1 MKKLLIPMIVA
12 AASLGVM
19 AQADAA
25 SGYIHVEEV
34 LSSTP
39 AFVQAGKSVV
49 SEQQKMQKQF
59 EEQSKNMSDAEKQ
72 ALGQKLNQ
80 QLAQKE
86 NEVMAPIQAK
96 FRAAVEK
103 AAKDKGV
110 DMVINARDVIYGGI
124 DLTDA
129 VKANMKS

>member
-1 MKKLLIPMIVA
+1 MMMA
-12 AASLGVM
+12 AASLGMM

-25 SGYIHVEEV
+25 SGYVNVEDV

-39 AFVQAGKSVV
+39 AFMQAEKTVV
-49 SEQQKMQKQF
+49 SEQQKLQNQF
-59 EEQSKNMSDAEKQ
+59 NEQSKNMSDKDKQ

-129 VKANMKS
+129 VKANMK

>member
-1 MKKLLIPMIVA
+1 MKKILISMMMA
-12 AASLGVM
+12 AASLGMM

-25 SGYIHVEEV
+25 SGYVNVEDV

-39 AFVQAGKSVV
+39 AFMQAGKTVV
-49 SEQQKMQKQF
+49 SEQQKLQNQF
-59 EEQSKNMSDAEKQ
+59 NEQSKDMSDKDKQ

-110 DMVINARDVIYGGI
+110 DMVFNARDVIYGGI

-129 VKANMKS
+129 VKANMK

>member
-1 MKKLLIPMIVA
+1 MKKILISMMMA
-12 AASLGVM
+12 AASLGMM

-25 SGYIHVEEV
+25 SGYVNVEDV
-34 LSSTP
+34 LSSMP
-39 AFVQAGKSVV
+39 AFMQAGKTEV
-49 SEQQKMQKQF
+49 SEQQKLQNQF
-59 EEQSKNMSDAEKQ
+59 NEQSKNMSDKDKQ

-129 VKANMKS
+129 VKANMK

>member
-1 MKKLLIPMIVA
+1 MKKILISMMMA
-12 AASLGVM
+12 AASLGMM

-25 SGYIHVEEV
+25 SGYVNVEDV

-39 AFVQAGKSVV
+39 AFMQAGKTVV
-49 SEQQKMQKQF
+49 SEQQKL
-59 EEQSKNMSDAEKQ
+59 QSKNMSDKDKQ

-129 VKANMKS
+129 VKANMK

>member
-1 MKKLLIPMIVA
+1 MKKVFISMMMA
-12 AASLGVM
+12 AASLGMM

-25 SGYIHVEEV
+25 SGYVNVEDV

-39 AFVQAGKSVV
+39 AFMQAGKTVV
-49 SEQQKMQKQF
+49 SEQQKLQNQF
-59 EEQSKNMSDAEKQ
+59 KEQSKYMSDKDKQ

-129 VKANMKS
+129 VKANMK

>member
-1 MKKLLIPMIVA
+1 MC
-12 AASLGVM
+12 
-19 AQADAA
+19 
-25 SGYIHVEEV
+25 
-34 LSSTP
+34 
-39 AFVQAGKSVV
+39 AGKCRGSGAYLFYILLVMRRIRI
-49 SEQQKMQKQF
+49 K
-59 EEQSKNMSDAEKQ
+59 DKQ

-110 DMVINARDVIYGGI
+110 DLVINARDVIYGGI

-129 VKANMKS
+129 VKANMK

>member
-1 MKKLLIPMIVA
+1 M
-12 AASLGVM
+12 
-19 AQADAA
+19 
-25 SGYIHVEEV
+25 
-34 LSSTP
+34 
-39 AFVQAGKSVV
+39 QAGKTVV
-49 SEQQKMQKQF
+49 SEQQKLQNQF
-59 EEQSKNMSDAEKQ
+59 NEQSKNMSDKDKQ

-129 VKANMKS
+129 VKANMK

>member
-1 MKKLLIPMIVA
+1 MKKILISMMMA
-12 AASLGVM
+12 AASLGMM

-25 SGYIHVEEV
+25 SGYVNVEDV

-39 AFVQAGKSVV
+39 AFMQAGKTVV
-49 SEQQKMQKQF
+49 SEQQKLQNQF
-59 EEQSKNMSDAEKQ
+59 NEQSKNMSDKDKQ
-72 ALGQKLNQ
+72 ALG
-80 QLAQKE
+80 
-86 NEVMAPIQAK
+86 PIQAK

-129 VKANMKS
+129 VKANMK

>member
-1 MKKLLIPMIVA
+1 MKKLLISMMVA
-12 AASLGVM
+12 AASMGIM

-25 SGYIHVEEV
+25 SGFVNVEEV
-34 LSSTP
+34 LAATP
-39 AFVQAGKSVV
+39 AFAQAGRDVGF
-49 SEQQKMQKQF
+49 EQQKLQKQF
-59 EEQSKNMSDAEKQ
+59 NDQSKDMSDKDKE
-72 ALGQKLNQ
+72 ALGAKLNQ

>member
-1 MKKLLIPMIVA
+1 MKKLLISMMVA
-12 AASLGVM
+12 AASMGIM

-25 SGYIHVEEV
+25 SGFVNVEEV
-34 LSSTP
+34 LAATP
-39 AFVQAGKSVV
+39 AFAQAGRDVV
-49 SEQQKMQKQF
+49 FEQQKQF
-59 EEQSKNMSDAEKQ
+59 NDQSKDMSDKDKE
-72 ALGQKLNQ
+72 ALGAKLNQ

>member
-1 MKKLLIPMIVA
+1 MKKLLISMMVA
-12 AASLGVM
+12 AASMGIM

-25 SGYIHVEEV
+25 SGFVNVEEV
-34 LSSTP
+34 LAATP
-39 AFVQAGKSVV
+39 AFTQAGRDVV
-49 SEQQKMQKQF
+49 FEQQKLQKQF
-59 EEQSKNMSDAEKQ
+59 NDQSKDMSDKDKE
-72 ALGQKLNQ
+72 ALGAKLNQ

>member
-1 MKKLLIPMIVA
+1 MKKVFISMMMA
-12 AASLGVM
+12 AASLGMM

-25 SGYIHVEEV
+25 SGYVNVEDV

-39 AFVQAGKSVV
+39 AFMQAGKTVV
-49 SEQQKMQKQF
+49 SEQQKLHNQFYKQTN
-59 EEQSKNMSDAEKQ
+59 EMSDQNKQ
-72 ALGQKLNQ
+72 SHGQTLNQ
-80 QLAQKE
+80 HMDEKVY
-86 NEVMAPIQAK
+86 EVMAPIQAK

-129 VKANMKS
+129 VKANMK

>member
-1 MKKLLIPMIVA
+1 MMMA
-12 AASLGVM
+12 AASLGMM

-25 SGYIHVEEV
+25 SGYVNVEDV

-39 AFVQAGKSVV
+39 AFMQAGKTVV
-49 SEQQKMQKQF
+49 SEQQKLQNQF
-59 EEQSKNMSDAEKQ
+59 NEQSKNMSDKDKQ

-103 AAKDKGV
+103 AAKDKGG
-110 DMVINARDVIYGGI
+110 RYGQSMQET
-124 DLTDA
+124 LFMA
-129 VKANMKS
+129 VSYLDRCCKANNEINDRT

>member
-1 MKKLLIPMIVA
+1 MKKILISMMMA
-12 AASLGVM
+12 AASLGMM

-25 SGYIHVEEV
+25 SGYVNVEDV

-39 AFVQAGKSVV
+39 AFMQAGTVV
-49 SEQQKMQKQF
+49 SEQQKLQNQF
-59 EEQSKNMSDAEKQ
+59 NEQSKNMSDKDKQ

-129 VKANMKS
+129 VKANMK